1 MSSQDRDNFVQKNN
15 NNNERSPLIRHWQW
29 PQQPQQ
35 QFSQQPQQLQQLQQS
50 QWPQQPQQQFSQQ
63 PQQLQQHQQS
73 QWPQQPQQ
81 QFSQQPQ
88 QLQQHQQSQWPQQPQ
103 HHQQSQWP
111 QQPQH
116 HQWSQPQPQL
126 SQWSQPQP
134 QLPQWSQ
141 PQPQLPQWSQPQ
153 PQLPQWPRPQSQ
165 LPQWSQP
172 QPQLPQWPRPQSQL
186 PQLSQQ
192 FDLFQSPKQEENIDE
207 LLSQIARIINKASD
221 PFTIK
226 KKIADRFGFILPE
239 YINLVA
245 EKEYRKSRS
254 PITTASSPAESLPT
268 SPHSP
273 HLPHTRTPMDEIE
286 NELVEAGIS
295 LPEKYFVNG
304 RYPKTSR
311 PSARSPNE
319 LSDPSGYSSLNQQQ
333 LSSILLINSM
343 PKWVRNFIINEL
355 KPLFLR
361 TRHLDQS
368 SKNRIIQD
376 FLTILFPKFVELH
389 PDKLNEVAKS
399 FRKTWSYWCNMLW
412 DKINE
417 RYRLIQKRRE
427 KSGQSV
433 AHHLKNHHLSDI
445 FSLWFKYTTDP
456 VLSQEDLNSLKN
468 LIFFAIHC
476 IENHEDARNR
486 FYTHNGDLY
495 TVNNIFNSSSGLNIA
510 ASMDLSKYEINYED
524 YEDELIVCSSSE
536 DEDEGQRTKGTPKK
550 QSTNKRNI

>member
-35 QFSQQPQQLQQLQQS
+35 QLSQQPQQLQQLQQS

-63 PQQLQQHQQS
+63 PQQLQQLQQS

-239 YINLVA
+239 YINLAA

-254 PITTASSPAESLPT
+254 PVTTASSPAESLPT
-268 SPHSP
+268 SSHSP

-361 TRHLDQS
+361 THHLDQS

-376 FLTILFPKFVELH
+376 FLTILFLKFVELH

-399 FRKTWSYWCNMLW
+399 FRKTC
-412 DKINE
+412 
-417 RYRLIQKRRE
+417 
-427 KSGQSV
+427 
-433 AHHLKNHHLSDI
+433 
-445 FSLWFKYTTDP
+445 LWFKYTTDP

-476 IENHEDARNR
+476 IENYEDARNR

-495 TVNNIFNSSSGLNIA
+495 TVNNIFNSSSRLNIA

-536 DEDEGQRTKGTPKK
+536 NEDEGQRTKGTPKK

>member
-1 MSSQDRDNFVQKNN
+1 MATATSTTIVSTTATTSTTSTISVATAT
-15 NNNERSPLIRHWQW
+15 STTI
-29 PQQPQQ
+29 
-35 QFSQQPQQLQQLQQS
+35 FSTTATTS
-50 QWPQQPQQQFSQQ
+50 TTSTI
-63 PQQLQQHQQS
+63 S
-73 QWPQQPQQ
+73 
-81 QFSQQPQ
+81 
-88 QLQQHQQSQWPQQPQ
+88 PQQPQ

-126 SQWSQPQP
+126 SQWSQPQPQLPQWSQPQPQLPQWSQPQPQLPQWSQPQP

-226 KKIADRFGFILPE
+226 KKIADR
-239 YINLVA
+239 
-245 EKEYRKSRS
+245 
-254 PITTASSPAESLPT
+254 
-268 SPHSP
+268 
-273 HLPHTRTPMDEIE
+273 DEIE

-304 RYPKTSR
+304 RYPKTPR

-376 FLTILFPKFVELH
+376 FLTTLFPKFVELH

-399 FRKTWSYWCNMLW
+399 FRKTWSYWRNMLW

-417 RYRLIQKRRE
+417 
-427 KSGQSV
+427 
-433 AHHLKNHHLSDI
+433 
-445 FSLWFKYTTDP
+445 
-456 VLSQEDLNSLKN
+456 
-468 LIFFAIHC
+468 
-476 IENHEDARNR
+476 
-486 FYTHNGDLY
+486 
-495 TVNNIFNSSSGLNIA
+495 SSSGLNIA

-536 DEDEGQRTKGTPKK
+536 DED
-550 QSTNKRNI
+550 

>member
-1 MSSQDRDNFVQKNN
+1 M
-15 NNNERSPLIRHWQW
+15 
-29 PQQPQQ
+29 
-35 QFSQQPQQLQQLQQS
+35 
-50 QWPQQPQQQFSQQ
+50 
-63 PQQLQQHQQS
+63 
-73 QWPQQPQQ
+73 
-81 QFSQQPQ
+81 
-88 QLQQHQQSQWPQQPQ
+88 
-103 HHQQSQWP
+103 
-111 QQPQH
+111 
-116 HQWSQPQPQL
+116 
-126 SQWSQPQP
+126 
-134 QLPQWSQ
+134 
-141 PQPQLPQWSQPQ
+141 
-153 PQLPQWPRPQSQ
+153 SQ
-165 LPQWSQP
+165 L

-192 FDLFQSPKQEENIDE
+192 FDLFQSPKQEENIDK

-226 KKIADRFGFILPE
+226 KKIADR
-239 YINLVA
+239 
-245 EKEYRKSRS
+245 
-254 PITTASSPAESLPT
+254 
-268 SPHSP
+268 
-273 HLPHTRTPMDEIE
+273 DEIE

-319 LSDPSGYSSLNQQQ
+319 LSDPSG
-333 LSSILLINSM
+333 
-343 PKWVRNFIINEL
+343 
-355 KPLFLR
+355 
-361 TRHLDQS
+361 
-368 SKNRIIQD
+368 
-376 FLTILFPKFVELH
+376 
-389 PDKLNEVAKS
+389 
-399 FRKTWSYWCNMLW
+399 
-412 DKINE
+412 
-417 RYRLIQKRRE
+417 YRLIQKRRE

-495 TVNNIFNSSSGLNIA
+495 MVNNIFNSSSRLNIA
-510 ASMDLSKYEINYED
+510 ASMDLSKYEINYKD

>member
-15 NNNERSPLIRHWQW
+15 NNNERSPLIRHWQWPQQPQQQLSQQPQQLQQLQQSQW

-73 QWPQQPQQ
+73 QWPQQPQ
-81 QFSQQPQ
+81 
-88 QLQQHQQSQWPQQPQ
+88 

-116 HQWSQPQPQL
+116 HQWLQPQPQL
-126 SQWSQPQP
+126 S
-134 QLPQWSQ
+134 QWSQ

-172 QPQLPQWPRPQSQL
+172 QPQLPQWP
-186 PQLSQQ
+186 
-192 FDLFQSPKQEENIDE
+192 
-207 LLSQIARIINKASD
+207 
-221 PFTIK
+221 
-226 KKIADRFGFILPE
+226 FGFILPE
-239 YINLVA
+239 YINLVV

-254 PITTASSPAESLPT
+254 PVTIASSLAESLPT
-268 SPHSP
+268 SPHSL

-286 NELVEAGIS
+286 NELVEVGIS
-295 LPEKYFVNG
+295 LPEKYFVNR

-376 FLTILFPKFVELH
+376 FLTILVFPKFIELY

-399 FRKTWSYWCNMLW
+399 FRKTWSYWRNMLW

-445 FSLWFKYTTDP
+445 FSLWFKYTTDL

-476 IENHEDARNR
+476 IKNYEDARNR

>member
-1 MSSQDRDNFVQKNN
+1 MATATSTTIVSTTAIT
-15 NNNERSPLIRHWQW
+15 STTSTISW
-29 PQQPQQ
+29 PQQT
-35 QFSQQPQQLQQLQQS
+35 
-50 QWPQQPQQQFSQQ
+50 
-63 PQQLQQHQQS
+63 
-73 QWPQQPQQ
+73 
-81 QFSQQPQ
+81 
-88 QLQQHQQSQWPQQPQ
+88 Q

-153 PQLPQWPRPQSQ
+153 PQLPQWSQPQPQLPQWSQPQPQLPQWPRPQFQ

-254 PITTASSPAESLPT
+254 PVTTASSPAESLPT

-319 LSDPSGYSSLNQQQ
+319 LSDTSGYSSLNQQQ

-361 TRHLDQS
+361 THHLDQS

-376 FLTILFPKFVELH
+376 FLTILFPKFVELY

-399 FRKTWSYWCNMLW
+399 FRKTWSYWRNMLW

-417 RYRLIQKRRE
+417 
-427 KSGQSV
+427 
-433 AHHLKNHHLSDI
+433 
-445 FSLWFKYTTDP
+445 
-456 VLSQEDLNSLKN
+456 
-468 LIFFAIHC
+468 
-476 IENHEDARNR
+476 
-486 FYTHNGDLY
+486 
-495 TVNNIFNSSSGLNIA
+495 SSSGLNIA

-536 DEDEGQRTKGTPKK
+536 NEDEGQ
-550 QSTNKRNI
+550 

>member
-1 MSSQDRDNFVQKNN
+1 MSSQDRDNF
-15 NNNERSPLIRHWQW
+15 
-29 PQQPQQ
+29 
-35 QFSQQPQQLQQLQQS
+35 
-50 QWPQQPQQQFSQQ
+50 WPQQPQQQFSQQ

-103 HHQQSQWP
+103 HHQQSQWS

-116 HQWSQPQPQL
+116 HQWSQLQPQL

-226 KKIADRFGFILPE
+226 KKIADR
-239 YINLVA
+239 
-245 EKEYRKSRS
+245 
-254 PITTASSPAESLPT
+254 
-268 SPHSP
+268 
-273 HLPHTRTPMDEIE
+273 DEIE

-333 LSSILLINSM
+333 LLSILLINSM
-343 PKWVRNFIINEL
+343 PKWVRNFIINKL

-376 FLTILFPKFVELH
+376 FLTILFPKFVKLH

-399 FRKTWSYWCNMLW
+399 FRKTWSYWRNMLW

-476 IENHEDARNR
+476 IENHKDARNR
-486 FYTHNGDLY
+486 FYTHNGNFY

-510 ASMDLSKYEINYED
+510 ASIDLSKYEINYED

>member
-1 MSSQDRDNFVQKNN
+1 MVATATSTTSMVVTAT
-15 NNNERSPLIRHWQW
+15 SIT
-29 PQQPQQ
+29 
-35 QFSQQPQQLQQLQQS
+35 SMVATATS
-50 QWPQQPQQQFSQQ
+50 TTSM
-63 PQQLQQHQQS
+63 
-73 QWPQQPQQ
+73 
-81 QFSQQPQ
+81 
-88 QLQQHQQSQWPQQPQ
+88 
-103 HHQQSQWP
+103 
-111 QQPQH
+111 
-116 HQWSQPQPQL
+116 
-126 SQWSQPQP
+126 
-134 QLPQWSQ
+134 
-141 PQPQLPQWSQPQ
+141 
-153 PQLPQWPRPQSQ
+153 
-165 LPQWSQP
+165 
-172 QPQLPQWPRPQSQL
+172 
-186 PQLSQQ
+186 
-192 FDLFQSPKQEENIDE
+192 
-207 LLSQIARIINKASD
+207 AAT
-221 PFTIK
+221 TISTTSM
-226 KKIADRFGFILPE
+226 
-239 YINLVA
+239 VA
-245 EKEYRKSRS
+245 TATSTTS
-254 PITTASSPAESLPT
+254 MAATTISTASITNCYHKLLALLIKPQIRLRSKRKLRIAESLPT
-268 SPHSP
+268 SLHSP
-273 HLPHTRTPMDEIE
+273 HLPYTRTPMDEIE

-343 PKWVRNFIINEL
+343 PKWIRNFIINEL

-361 TRHLDQS
+361 TCHLDQS

-399 FRKTWSYWCNMLW
+399 FRKTWSYWRNMLW

-417 RYRLIQKRRE
+417 RHRLIQKRRE

-433 AHHLKNHHLSDI
+433 AHHLKNYHLSDI
-445 FSLWFKYTTDP
+445 FSLWFKYTTDL

-476 IENHEDARNR
+476 IENYEDARNQ
-486 FYTHNGDLY
+486 FYMHNGDLY

-524 YEDELIVCSSSE
+524 YEDELIVCSSFE

>member
-15 NNNERSPLIRHWQW
+15 NNNECSPLIRHWQW

-35 QFSQQPQQLQQLQQS
+35 QLSQQPQQLQQLQQS

-186 PQLSQQ
+186 LQLSQQ

-221 PFTIK
+221 PFTII
-226 KKIADRFGFILPE
+226 KKIADR
-239 YINLVA
+239 
-245 EKEYRKSRS
+245 
-254 PITTASSPAESLPT
+254 
-268 SPHSP
+268 
-273 HLPHTRTPMDEIE
+273 
-286 NELVEAGIS
+286 
-295 LPEKYFVNG
+295 
-304 RYPKTSR
+304 YPKTSC

-361 TRHLDQS
+361 TRHLDQN

-399 FRKTWSYWCNMLW
+399 FRKTWSYWRNMLW

-536 DEDEGQRTKGTPKK
+536 NEDEGQRTKGTPKK

>member
-1 MSSQDRDNFVQKNN
+1 MNVVLLLDIGNATATSTTIVSTTATTSTTSTISVATAT
-15 NNNERSPLIRHWQW
+15 STTI
-29 PQQPQQ
+29 
-35 QFSQQPQQLQQLQQS
+35 FSTTATTS
-50 QWPQQPQQQFSQQ
+50 ITSTI
-63 PQQLQQHQQS
+63 S
-73 QWPQQPQQ
+73 
-81 QFSQQPQ
+81 
-88 QLQQHQQSQWPQQPQ
+88 
-103 HHQQSQWP
+103 WP

-153 PQLPQWPRPQSQ
+153 PQLPQWPR
-165 LPQWSQP
+165 L
-172 QPQLPQWPRPQSQL
+172 QSQL

-192 FDLFQSPKQEENIDE
+192 FDLFQSPKQEENIDK

-239 YINLVA
+239 YINLVD
-245 EKEYRKSRS
+245 EKEYRKSQS
-254 PITTASSPAESLPT
+254 PVTTASSPAESLPT

-399 FRKTWSYWCNMLW
+399 FRKTC
-412 DKINE
+412 
-417 RYRLIQKRRE
+417 
-427 KSGQSV
+427 
-433 AHHLKNHHLSDI
+433 
-445 FSLWFKYTTDP
+445 
-456 VLSQEDLNSLKN
+456 
-468 LIFFAIHC
+468 
-476 IENHEDARNR
+476 
-486 FYTHNGDLY
+486 
-495 TVNNIFNSSSGLNIA
+495 SSGLNIA

>member
-1 MSSQDRDNFVQKNN
+1 M
-15 NNNERSPLIRHWQW
+15 
-29 PQQPQQ
+29 
-35 QFSQQPQQLQQLQQS
+35 
-50 QWPQQPQQQFSQQ
+50 
-63 PQQLQQHQQS
+63 
-73 QWPQQPQQ
+73 
-81 QFSQQPQ
+81 
-88 QLQQHQQSQWPQQPQ
+88 
-103 HHQQSQWP
+103 
-111 QQPQH
+111 
-116 HQWSQPQPQL
+116 
-126 SQWSQPQP
+126 
-134 QLPQWSQ
+134 
-141 PQPQLPQWSQPQ
+141 
-153 PQLPQWPRPQSQ
+153 
-165 LPQWSQP
+165 
-172 QPQLPQWPRPQSQL
+172 
-186 PQLSQQ
+186 
-192 FDLFQSPKQEENIDE
+192 
-207 LLSQIARIINKASD
+207 
-221 PFTIK
+221 IK
-226 KKIADRFGFILPE
+226 KKIADR
-239 YINLVA
+239 
-245 EKEYRKSRS
+245 
-254 PITTASSPAESLPT
+254 
-268 SPHSP
+268 
-273 HLPHTRTPMDEIE
+273 DEIE

-304 RYPKTSR
+304 SYPKTSR

-343 PKWVRNFIINEL
+343 PKWVKNFIINEL

-376 FLTILFPKFVELH
+376 FLIILFPKFVELH

-399 FRKTWSYWCNMLW
+399 FRKTWSYWRNMLW

-456 VLSQEDLNSLKN
+456 VLS
-468 LIFFAIHC
+468 
-476 IENHEDARNR
+476 
-486 FYTHNGDLY
+486 
-495 TVNNIFNSSSGLNIA
+495 SSRLNIT